1 MGIFPGIKSERRA
14 FPRHPLRTQALI
26 VLADGRLIE
35 ARTMDIG
42 KGGMGVVLGFNTPVG
57 SRFGIRLTLPI
68 RPKGNA
74 LFETQVQVAN
84 CVLDGAAGG
93 FRLGLEFVA
102 LQPEAQ
108 AVLDKALA

>member
-1 MGIFPGIKSERRA
+1 MGIFPGIKPERRA
-14 FPRHPLRTQALI
+14 FPRNPLRTQVFI
-26 VLADGRLIE
+26 VLADGRRLE

-42 KGGMGVVLGFNTPVG
+42 KGGMGVVIGVNAPVG
-57 SRFGIRLTLPI
+57 SRFGVSLTLPI

-84 CVLDGAAGG
+84 CVLDGVEGG
-93 FRLGLEFVA
+93 FRLGLEFLA

-108 AVLDKALA
+108 AVLDKALT